1 MKKIILSLA
10 LVTGL
15 TGLVKAQNGND
26 SKKHAQEEKMQH
38 KTPEEKAKM
47 EANKAEKDLGLNA
60 EQKMKWQNAALE
72 RISENAPLRE
82 KMKGSTT
89 PEEREKLRSQM
100 KLGKDKFDTNINS
113 FLTSDQ
119 KTKWDN
125 AQKERKKRRK
135 GKMKGM

>member
-15 TGLVKAQNGND
+15 TGLVNSQNNND
-26 SKKHAQEEKMQH
+26 AKKHVRQEKMKN
-38 KTPEEKAKM
+38 KTPDERAQM
-47 EANKAEKDLGLNA
+47 EANKAEKELGLNA
-60 EQKMKWQNAALE
+60 EQKIKWQNAALE

-100 KLGKDKFDTNINS
+100 KIGKDKFDTNINS
-113 FLTSDQ
+113 FLTTDQ

-125 AQKERKKRRK
+125 AQKDRKNHRK

>member
-15 TGLVKAQNGND
+15 TGLVNAQNNND
-26 SKKHAQEEKMQH
+26 AKKHVRQEKMQN
-38 KTPEEKAKM
+38 KTPDERAQM
-47 EANKAEKDLGLNA
+47 EANKAEKELGLNA
-60 EQKMKWQNAALE
+60 EQKIKWQNAALE

-100 KLGKDKFDTNINS
+100 KIGKDKFDTNINS
-113 FLTSDQ
+113 FLTTDQ

-125 AQKERKKRRK
+125 AQKDRKNHRK
-135 GKMKGM
+135 GKMKGV